1 MSRQLHPAK
10 LDLQGLVPAMA
21 SFCREFSYQHELQ
34 IIFLHHD
41 VPGQIPKDVA
51 LCLFRIVQ
59 EALRNIVK
67 HTDSLEAKVELSA
80 HGDEL
85 NLCISDFGA
94 GFNPESIERKGGLG
108 LVSMRERLGLI
119 GGQLAIES
127 QPSDGTRIRV
137 RVPLS
142 NGSIQSASES
152 KHHKANA

>member
-1 MSRQLHPAK
+1 
-10 LDLQGLVPAMA
+10 V
-21 SFCREFSYQHELQ
+21 
-34 IIFLHHD
+34 
-41 VPGQIPKDVA
+41 QIPKDVA

-80 HGDEL
+80 RGDEI
-85 NLCISDFGA
+85 NLCISDLGA

-108 LVSMRERLGLI
+108 LISMRERLGHI
-119 GGQLAIES
+119 GGQLAVES

-137 RVPLS
+137 RVPS
-142 NGSIQSASES
+142 SIQGAREP

>member
-1 MSRQLHPAK
+1 
-10 LDLQGLVPAMA
+10 MA
-21 SFCREFSYQHELQ
+21 SLCREFSYQHELQ
-34 IIFLHHD
+34 IIFLHQD
-41 VPGQIPKDVA
+41 VPGQIPRDVA

-94 GFNPESIERKGGLG
+94 GFNPESIESKGGLG
-108 LVSMRERLGLI
+108 LISMRERLGLI
-119 GGQLAIES
+119 GGQLAVES

-137 RVPLS
+137 HVPLS
-142 NGSIQSASES
+142 SSIQSAREP